1 MSGEGPPV
9 NGRDL
14 LRIFVSLE
22 CPVCG
27 GVPFDGSPNMLC
39 RECLSGI
46 RFLKPPFC
54 PSCGGE
60 HRGFLE
66 VCPECLAGKKKRWDG
81 AVAAFAMTGTIKEL
95 LHSCKYQGQ
104 PELARVIGDLA
115 YMAVCDR
122 LPKTDCI
129 VPVPLHWSRALK
141 RGFNQSACIAER
153 LSAHTGVPCEPG
165 LLKRVRFTGQQAK
178 LGRKERLSNLSRA
191 FSVPDST
198 NVKNRAIVLVD
209 DVMTTGATL
218 SAATQAL
225 KRAGAGA
232 VYVFCAVRRQRI

>member
-1 MSGEGPPV
+1 M
-9 NGRDL
+9 NGREL

-39 RECLSGI
+39 GKCLAGI
-46 RFLKPPFC
+46 RFLNPPYC
-54 PSCGGE
+54 PGCGGE
-60 HRGFLE
+60 HRGFLAL
-66 VCPECLAGKKKRWDG
+66 CPECLSEKKKRWDG

-95 LHSCKYQGQ
+95 LHACKYQGQ

-115 YMAVCDR
+115 FMAVRDR
-122 LPKTDCI
+122 LPKADCI
-129 VPVPLHWSRALK
+129 VPVPLHWRRALR

-153 LSAHTGVPCEPG
+153 LSAHTGIPCVE

-178 LGRKERLSNLSRA
+178 LGRSERLSNLSRA

-198 NVKNRAIVLVD
+198 NVKNRAILLVD
-209 DVMTTGATL
+209 DVMTTGSTL
-218 SAATQAL
+218 SAATRAL

-232 VYVFCAVRRQRI
+232 VYVFCAARRQRI

>member
-60 HRGFLE
+60 YRGFLE

-104 PELARVIGDLA
+104 PELARVIGDLSC
-115 YMAVCDR
+115 MAVCDR

-129 VPVPLHWSRALK
+129 VPVPLHWRRALR

-178 LGRKERLSNLSRA
+178 LGRRERLSNLSRA

-198 NVKNRAIVLVD
+198 KVKNRAILLVD

>member
-1 MSGEGPPV
+1 
-9 NGRDL
+9 
-14 LRIFVSLE
+14 
-22 CPVCG
+22 
-27 GVPFDGSPNMLC
+27 MLC

-66 VCPECLAGKKKRWDG
+66 VCPECLSGKKKRWDG

-129 VPVPLHWSRALK
+129 VPVPLHWRRALR

-198 NVKNRAIVLVD
+198 NVKNRAILLVD

>member
-1 MSGEGPPV
+1 M

-60 HRGFLE
+60 YRGFLE

-198 NVKNRAIVLVD
+198 NVKNRAILLVD

>member
-1 MSGEGPPV
+1 M
-9 NGRDL
+9 
-14 LRIFVSLE
+14 
-22 CPVCG
+22 CG
-27 GVPFDGSPNMLC
+27 SVPFDGSPNMLC

-46 RFLKPPFC
+46 RFLKPPYC

-66 VCPECLAGKKKRWDG
+66 VCPACLEEGKKRWDG
-81 AVAAFAMTGTIKEL
+81 AVAAFAMTGMIKEL

-115 YMAVCDR
+115 YRTVCSR

-129 VPVPLHWSRALK
+129 VPVPLHWRRALQ

-153 LSAHTGVPCEPG
+153 LSVHTGVPCEPG

-178 LGRKERLSNLSRA
+178 LGRKERISNLSRT

-198 NVKNRAIVLVD
+198 NVKNRAILLVD
-209 DVMTTGATL
+209 DVMTTGSTL
-218 SAATQAL
+218 SAAAQAL

>member
-27 GVPFDGSPNMLC
+27 GVPFDGTPNMLC

-46 RFLKPPFC
+46 RFLKPPYC

-104 PELARVIGDLA
+104 PELARVIGDLS

-129 VPVPLHWSRALK
+129 VPVPLHWRRALQ

-178 LGRKERLSNLSRA
+178 LGRRERLSNLSRA

-198 NVKNRAIVLVD
+198 KVKNRAILLVD

>member
-1 MSGEGPPV
+1 MSGEGSPV
-9 NGRDL
+9 NGLGL
-14 LRIFVSLE
+14 LRIFVPLE

-46 RFLKPPFC
+46 RFLKGPYC
-54 PSCGGE
+54 PGCGGE
-60 HRGFLE
+60 HQGFLA
-66 VCPECLAGKKKRWDG
+66 VCPECLSEGKKKWDG

-115 YMAVCDR
+115 YMAARDR
-122 LPKTDCI
+122 LPKADCI
-129 VPVPLHWSRALK
+129 VPVPLHWRRALH
-141 RGFNQSACIAER
+141 RGFNQSLYIAER
-153 LSAHTGVPCEPG
+153 LSAHTGIPCRE
-165 LLKRVRFTGQQAK
+165 LLKRVRYTGQQAK
-178 LGRKERLSNLSRA
+178 LGRAERIANLSQA

-198 NVKNRAIVLVD
+198 NVKNRAILLVD
-209 DVMTTGATL
+209 DVMTTGSTL
-218 SAATQAL
+218 SAATRAL

-232 VYVFCAVRRQRI
+232 VYVFCAARRQRI